1 MSKFIAEEKVY
12 APVEDEKPV
21 APAPVPAYVQPEEPA
36 PVEEKHYIEPE
47 NNDNFVDDSWGKAKI
62 NLKPKKAQKE
72 EKTEEPEVAAEEPA
86 PAKKKA
92 TKKKAEVTEEA
103 APAKKAPAK
112 KKAAA
117 KVEEPVEE
125 NDEADKPKV
134 VGKYTIE
141 DTGYAYQFHLYA
153 NNGQLLYESR
163 EYASLNSCKGGIA
176 TFKKNVAD
184 CEYRIDVDKN
194 GGYKYIFKLDPKGL
208 ANPMV
213 WIFAFGQAFFS
224 LSVAGNGSVIY
235 GSSWD
240 NLDFGMLYWKDG
252 KVKYVGEDVHEIKS
266 VTIPYPEGDE
276 TFYYANGIVSQA
288 EIYKM
293 SPSGNWIAGAYQE
306 ITVNTDDYSTVASS
320 CPAFYNTET
329 ETTVVLEEYSGA
341 KGVHVTDGGIAFIA
355 LPMAGGEVYDLNAGV
370 AIGTVAEW
378 VYSEYGLIIPS
389 DIFIKSVSPDGRV
402 VLGTGTEQPAGMKG
416 RIYPWYIIPPAQ

>member
-1 MSKFIAEEKVY
+1 MLAAVSSNEVWQKIVDFFTITVKDFFVELLAENPPIKFILLVAGAALVLIGLIVIIAVCAKKNKAKKAAKKAARQSVKDAKKASKSGKVAAEEKPAVKETPVVPATPAPAPYIEDEKKFDADAFDDELPPFEDKKPAPQAQIDMSKFIAEEKVY
-12 APVEDEKPV
+12 APVEEEKPV

-47 NNDNFVDDSWGKAKI
+47 NNNNFVDDSWGKAKI
-62 NLKPKKAQKE
+62 NLKPKKAAKE
-72 EKTEEPEVAAEEPA
+72 ETTEEPEVAAEEPA

-92 TKKKAEVTEEA
+92 TKKKAEVTEES
-103 APAKKAPAK
+103 APKKAPAK

-194 GGYKYIFKLDPKGL
+194 GGYKYIFKKG
-208 ANPMV
+208 N
-213 WIFAFGQAFFS
+213 S
-224 LSVAGNGSVIY
+224 IY
-235 GSSWD
+235 I
-240 NLDFGMLYWKDG
+240 
-252 KVKYVGEDVHEIKS
+252 GE
-266 VTIPYPEGDE
+266 T
-276 TFYYANGIVSQA
+276 
-288 EIYKM
+288 
-293 SPSGNWIAGAYQE
+293 
-306 ITVNTDDYSTVASS
+306 YST
-320 CPAFYNTET
+320 
-329 ETTVVLEEYSGA
+329 A
-341 KGVHVTDGGIAFIA
+341 KA
-355 LPMAGGEVYDLNAGV
+355 
-370 AIGTVAEW
+370 AERSAES
-378 VYSEYGLIIPS
+378 VKRFAQVSEIS
-389 DIFIKSVSPDGRV
+389 
-402 VLGTGTEQPAGMKG
+402 E
-416 RIYPWYIIPPAQ
+416 

>member
-1 MSKFIAEEKVY
+1 MLAAVSSNEVWQKIVDFFTITVKDFFVELLAENPPIKFILLVAGAALVLIGLIVIIAVCAKKNKAKKAAKKAARQSVKDAKKARKSGKVAAEEKPAVKETPVVPATPAPAPVAAAAPAPAPYIEDEKKFDADAFDDELPPFEDKKPAPQAQIDMSKFIAEEKVY
-12 APVEDEKPV
+12 APVEEEKPV
-21 APAPVPAYVQPEEPA
+21 APAPVPAYVQPEESA

-194 GGYKYIFKLDPKGL
+194 GGYKYIFKKG
-208 ANPMV
+208 N
-213 WIFAFGQAFFS
+213 S
-224 LSVAGNGSVIY
+224 IY
-235 GSSWD
+235 I
-240 NLDFGMLYWKDG
+240 
-252 KVKYVGEDVHEIKS
+252 GE
-266 VTIPYPEGDE
+266 T
-276 TFYYANGIVSQA
+276 
-288 EIYKM
+288 
-293 SPSGNWIAGAYQE
+293 
-306 ITVNTDDYSTVASS
+306 YST
-320 CPAFYNTET
+320 
-329 ETTVVLEEYSGA
+329 A
-341 KGVHVTDGGIAFIA
+341 KA
-355 LPMAGGEVYDLNAGV
+355 
-370 AIGTVAEW
+370 AERSAES
-378 VYSEYGLIIPS
+378 VKRFAQVSEIS
-389 DIFIKSVSPDGRV
+389 
-402 VLGTGTEQPAGMKG
+402 E
-416 RIYPWYIIPPAQ
+416 

>member
-1 MSKFIAEEKVY
+1 MLAAVSSNEVWQKIVDFFTITVKDFFVKLLAENPPIKFILLVAGAALVLIGLIVIIAVCAKKNKAKKAAKKAARQSVKDAKKASKKGGKVAAEEKPAVKETPVVPATPAPAPYIEDEKKFDADAFDDELPPFEDKKPAPQAQIDMSKFIAEEKVY
-12 APVEDEKPV
+12 APVEEEKPV

-72 EKTEEPEVAAEEPA
+72 ETTEAPEVAAEEPA

-92 TKKKAEVTEEA
+92 TKKKAEVSEEA

-194 GGYKYIFKLDPKGL
+194 GGYKYIFKKG
-208 ANPMV
+208 N
-213 WIFAFGQAFFS
+213 S
-224 LSVAGNGSVIY
+224 IY
-235 GSSWD
+235 I
-240 NLDFGMLYWKDG
+240 
-252 KVKYVGEDVHEIKS
+252 GE
-266 VTIPYPEGDE
+266 T
-276 TFYYANGIVSQA
+276 
-288 EIYKM
+288 
-293 SPSGNWIAGAYQE
+293 
-306 ITVNTDDYSTVASS
+306 YST
-320 CPAFYNTET
+320 
-329 ETTVVLEEYSGA
+329 A
-341 KGVHVTDGGIAFIA
+341 KA
-355 LPMAGGEVYDLNAGV
+355 
-370 AIGTVAEW
+370 AERSAES
-378 VYSEYGLIIPS
+378 VKRFAQVSEIS
-389 DIFIKSVSPDGRV
+389 
-402 VLGTGTEQPAGMKG
+402 E
-416 RIYPWYIIPPAQ
+416 

>member
-1 MSKFIAEEKVY
+1 MLFRS
-12 APVEDEKPV
+12 
-21 APAPVPAYVQPEEPA
+21 PAYVQPEEPA

-194 GGYKYIFKLDPKGL
+194 GGYKYIFKKG
-208 ANPMV
+208 N
-213 WIFAFGQAFFS
+213 S
-224 LSVAGNGSVIY
+224 IY
-235 GSSWD
+235 I
-240 NLDFGMLYWKDG
+240 
-252 KVKYVGEDVHEIKS
+252 GE
-266 VTIPYPEGDE
+266 T
-276 TFYYANGIVSQA
+276 
-288 EIYKM
+288 
-293 SPSGNWIAGAYQE
+293 
-306 ITVNTDDYSTVASS
+306 YST
-320 CPAFYNTET
+320 
-329 ETTVVLEEYSGA
+329 A
-341 KGVHVTDGGIAFIA
+341 KA
-355 LPMAGGEVYDLNAGV
+355 
-370 AIGTVAEW
+370 AERSAES
-378 VYSEYGLIIPS
+378 VKRFAQVSEIS
-389 DIFIKSVSPDGRV
+389 
-402 VLGTGTEQPAGMKG
+402 E
-416 RIYPWYIIPPAQ
+416 

>member
-1 MSKFIAEEKVY
+1 MLAAVSSNEVWQKIVDFFTITVKDFFVELLAENPPIKFILIVAGAALVLIGLIVIIAVCAKKNKAKKAAKKAARQSVKDAKKASKSGKVAADEKPAVKETPVVPATPAPVAAVAPVAPAPYIEDEKKFDADAFDDELPPFEDKKPAPQEQIDMSKFIAEDKVY
-12 APVEDEKPV
+12 APVEEEKTV

-62 NLKPKKAQKE
+62 NLKSKKVQKE
-72 EKTEEPEVAAEEPA
+72 ETTEEPEVAAEEPA

-112 KKAAA
+112 KKAEA

-194 GGYKYIFKLDPKGL
+194 GGYKYIFKKG
-208 ANPMV
+208 N
-213 WIFAFGQAFFS
+213 S
-224 LSVAGNGSVIY
+224 IY
-235 GSSWD
+235 I
-240 NLDFGMLYWKDG
+240 
-252 KVKYVGEDVHEIKS
+252 GE
-266 VTIPYPEGDE
+266 T
-276 TFYYANGIVSQA
+276 
-288 EIYKM
+288 
-293 SPSGNWIAGAYQE
+293 
-306 ITVNTDDYSTVASS
+306 YST
-320 CPAFYNTET
+320 
-329 ETTVVLEEYSGA
+329 A
-341 KGVHVTDGGIAFIA
+341 KA
-355 LPMAGGEVYDLNAGV
+355 
-370 AIGTVAEW
+370 AERSAES
-378 VYSEYGLIIPS
+378 VKRFAQVSEIS
-389 DIFIKSVSPDGRV
+389 
-402 VLGTGTEQPAGMKG
+402 E
-416 RIYPWYIIPPAQ
+416 

>member
-1 MSKFIAEEKVY
+1 MLAAVSSNEVWQKIVDFFTITVKDFFVELLAENPPIKFILLVAGAALVLIGLIVIIAVCAKKNKAKKAAKKAARQSVKDAKKASKKGKVAADEKPAVKETPVVPATPAPAPVAAAAPAPAPYIEDEKKFDADAFDDELPPFEDKKPAPQEQIDMSKFIAEDKVY
-12 APVEDEKPV
+12 APVEEEKPV
-21 APAPVPAYVQPEEPA
+21 APAPVPAYVQTKEPA

-62 NLKPKKAQKE
+62 NLKSKKVQKE
-72 EKTEEPEVAAEEPA
+72 ETTEEPEVAAEEPA

-92 TKKKAEVTEEA
+92 TKKKAEVTEES

-194 GGYKYIFKLDPKGL
+194 GGYKYIFKKG
-208 ANPMV
+208 N
-213 WIFAFGQAFFS
+213 S
-224 LSVAGNGSVIY
+224 IY
-235 GSSWD
+235 I
-240 NLDFGMLYWKDG
+240 
-252 KVKYVGEDVHEIKS
+252 GE
-266 VTIPYPEGDE
+266 T
-276 TFYYANGIVSQA
+276 
-288 EIYKM
+288 
-293 SPSGNWIAGAYQE
+293 
-306 ITVNTDDYSTVASS
+306 YST
-320 CPAFYNTET
+320 
-329 ETTVVLEEYSGA
+329 A
-341 KGVHVTDGGIAFIA
+341 KA
-355 LPMAGGEVYDLNAGV
+355 
-370 AIGTVAEW
+370 AERSAES
-378 VYSEYGLIIPS
+378 VKRFAQVSEIS
-389 DIFIKSVSPDGRV
+389 
-402 VLGTGTEQPAGMKG
+402 E
-416 RIYPWYIIPPAQ
+416 

>member
-1 MSKFIAEEKVY
+1 MLAAVSSNEVWQKIVDFFTITVKDFFVELLAENPPIKFILLVAGAALVLIGLIVIIAVCAKKNKAKKAAKKAARQSVKDAKKASKSGKVAAEEKPAVKETPVVPAALAPAPAPVAAAAPAPAPYIEDEKKFDADAFDDELPPFEDKKPAPQAQIDMSKFIAEDKVY
-12 APVEDEKPV
+12 APVEEEKPV

-36 PVEEKHYIEPE
+36 PVEKKHYIEPE

-112 KKAAA
+112 KKAVA

-194 GGYKYIFKLDPKGL
+194 GGYKYIFKKG
-208 ANPMV
+208 N
-213 WIFAFGQAFFS
+213 S
-224 LSVAGNGSVIY
+224 IY
-235 GSSWD
+235 I
-240 NLDFGMLYWKDG
+240 
-252 KVKYVGEDVHEIKS
+252 GE
-266 VTIPYPEGDE
+266 T
-276 TFYYANGIVSQA
+276 
-288 EIYKM
+288 
-293 SPSGNWIAGAYQE
+293 
-306 ITVNTDDYSTVASS
+306 YST
-320 CPAFYNTET
+320 
-329 ETTVVLEEYSGA
+329 A
-341 KGVHVTDGGIAFIA
+341 KA
-355 LPMAGGEVYDLNAGV
+355 
-370 AIGTVAEW
+370 AERSAES
-378 VYSEYGLIIPS
+378 VKRFAQVSEIS
-389 DIFIKSVSPDGRV
+389 
-402 VLGTGTEQPAGMKG
+402 E
-416 RIYPWYIIPPAQ
+416 

>member
-1 MSKFIAEEKVY
+1 MLAAVSSNEVWQKIVDFFTITVKDFFVELLAENPPIKFILLVAGAALVLVGLIVIIAVCAKKNKAKKAAKKAARQSVKDAKKASKKNKAAAEEKPAVKETPVVPATPAPAPVAAAAPVAPAPYIEDEKKFDADAFDDELPPFEDKKPAPQEQIDMSKFIAEEKVY
-12 APVEDEKPV
+12 APVEEEKPV

-36 PVEEKHYIEPE
+36 PVEEKHYTEPE

-72 EKTEEPEVAAEEPA
+72 ETTEEPEVAAEEPA

-112 KKAAA
+112 KKAEA

-194 GGYKYIFKLDPKGL
+194 GGYKYIFKKG
-208 ANPMV
+208 N
-213 WIFAFGQAFFS
+213 S
-224 LSVAGNGSVIY
+224 IY
-235 GSSWD
+235 I
-240 NLDFGMLYWKDG
+240 
-252 KVKYVGEDVHEIKS
+252 GE
-266 VTIPYPEGDE
+266 T
-276 TFYYANGIVSQA
+276 
-288 EIYKM
+288 
-293 SPSGNWIAGAYQE
+293 
-306 ITVNTDDYSTVASS
+306 YST
-320 CPAFYNTET
+320 
-329 ETTVVLEEYSGA
+329 A
-341 KGVHVTDGGIAFIA
+341 KA
-355 LPMAGGEVYDLNAGV
+355 
-370 AIGTVAEW
+370 AERSAES
-378 VYSEYGLIIPS
+378 VKRFAQVSEIS
-389 DIFIKSVSPDGRV
+389 
-402 VLGTGTEQPAGMKG
+402 E
-416 RIYPWYIIPPAQ
+416 

>member
-1 MSKFIAEEKVY
+1 MLAAVSSNEVWQKIVDFFTITVKDFFVELLAENPPIKFILLVAGAALVLIGLIVIIAVCAKKNKAKKAAKKAARQSVKDAKKASKKGGKVAAEEKPAVKETPVVPATPAPAPYIEDEKKFDADAFDDELPPFEDKKPAPQAQIDMSKFIAEEKVY
-12 APVEDEKPV
+12 APVEEEKPV
-21 APAPVPAYVQPEEPA
+21 APAPVSAYVQPEEPA

-92 TKKKAEVTEEA
+92 MKKKAEVTEEA

-163 EYASLNSCKGGIA
+163 EYASLNSCKGGVA

-194 GGYKYIFKLDPKGL
+194 GGYKYIFKKG
-208 ANPMV
+208 N
-213 WIFAFGQAFFS
+213 S
-224 LSVAGNGSVIY
+224 IY
-235 GSSWD
+235 I
-240 NLDFGMLYWKDG
+240 
-252 KVKYVGEDVHEIKS
+252 GE
-266 VTIPYPEGDE
+266 T
-276 TFYYANGIVSQA
+276 
-288 EIYKM
+288 
-293 SPSGNWIAGAYQE
+293 
-306 ITVNTDDYSTVASS
+306 YST
-320 CPAFYNTET
+320 
-329 ETTVVLEEYSGA
+329 A
-341 KGVHVTDGGIAFIA
+341 KA
-355 LPMAGGEVYDLNAGV
+355 
-370 AIGTVAEW
+370 AERSAES
-378 VYSEYGLIIPS
+378 VKRFAQVSEIS
-389 DIFIKSVSPDGRV
+389 
-402 VLGTGTEQPAGMKG
+402 E
-416 RIYPWYIIPPAQ
+416 

>member
-1 MSKFIAEEKVY
+1 MLAAVSSNEVWQKIVDFFTITVKDFFVELLAENPPIKFILLVAGAALVLVGLIVIIAVCAKKNKAKKAARQSVKDAKKASKSGKVAAEEKPAVKETPVVPATPAPAPVAAAAPVAPAPYIEDEKKFDADAFDDELPPFEDKKPAPQEQIDMSKFIAEDKVY
-12 APVEDEKPV
+12 APVEEEKPV

-62 NLKPKKAQKE
+62 NLKSKKAQKE
-72 EKTEEPEVAAEEPA
+72 ETTEEPEVAAEEPA

-92 TKKKAEVTEEA
+92 TKKKTEVTEET

-117 KVEEPVEE
+117 KIEEPVEE

-194 GGYKYIFKLDPKGL
+194 GGYKYIFKKG
-208 ANPMV
+208 N
-213 WIFAFGQAFFS
+213 S
-224 LSVAGNGSVIY
+224 IY
-235 GSSWD
+235 I
-240 NLDFGMLYWKDG
+240 
-252 KVKYVGEDVHEIKS
+252 GE
-266 VTIPYPEGDE
+266 T
-276 TFYYANGIVSQA
+276 
-288 EIYKM
+288 
-293 SPSGNWIAGAYQE
+293 
-306 ITVNTDDYSTVASS
+306 YST
-320 CPAFYNTET
+320 
-329 ETTVVLEEYSGA
+329 A
-341 KGVHVTDGGIAFIA
+341 KA
-355 LPMAGGEVYDLNAGV
+355 
-370 AIGTVAEW
+370 AERSAES
-378 VYSEYGLIIPS
+378 VKRFAQVSEIS
-389 DIFIKSVSPDGRV
+389 
-402 VLGTGTEQPAGMKG
+402 E
-416 RIYPWYIIPPAQ
+416 

>member
-1 MSKFIAEEKVY
+1 MLAAVSSNEVWQKIVDFFTITVKDFFVELLAENPPIKFILLVAGAALVLIGLIVIIAVWAKKNKAKKAAKKAARQSVKDAKKARKSGKVAAEEKPAVKETPVVPAAPAPAPAPVAAAAPAPAPYIEDEKKFDADAFDDELPPFEDKKPAPQAQIDMSKFIAEEKVY
-12 APVEDEKPV
+12 APVEEEKPV

-194 GGYKYIFKLDPKGL
+194 GGYKYIFKKG
-208 ANPMV
+208 N
-213 WIFAFGQAFFS
+213 S
-224 LSVAGNGSVIY
+224 IY
-235 GSSWD
+235 I
-240 NLDFGMLYWKDG
+240 
-252 KVKYVGEDVHEIKS
+252 GE
-266 VTIPYPEGDE
+266 T
-276 TFYYANGIVSQA
+276 
-288 EIYKM
+288 
-293 SPSGNWIAGAYQE
+293 
-306 ITVNTDDYSTVASS
+306 YST
-320 CPAFYNTET
+320 
-329 ETTVVLEEYSGA
+329 A
-341 KGVHVTDGGIAFIA
+341 KA
-355 LPMAGGEVYDLNAGV
+355 
-370 AIGTVAEW
+370 AERSAES
-378 VYSEYGLIIPS
+378 VKRFAQVSEIS
-389 DIFIKSVSPDGRV
+389 
-402 VLGTGTEQPAGMKG
+402 E
-416 RIYPWYIIPPAQ
+416 

>member
-1 MSKFIAEEKVY
+1 MLAAVSSNEVWQKIVDFFTITVKDFFVELLAENPPIKFILLVAGAALVLIGLIVIIAVCAKKNKAKKAARQSVKNAKKASKKGGKVAAEEKPAVKETPVVPATPAPAPVAAAAPVAPAPYIEDEKKFDADAFDDELPPFEDKKPAPQEQIDMSKFIAEDKVY
-12 APVEDEKPV
+12 APVEEEKPV

-72 EKTEEPEVAAEEPA
+72 ETTEEPEVAAEEPA

-194 GGYKYIFKLDPKGL
+194 GGYKYIFKKG
-208 ANPMV
+208 N
-213 WIFAFGQAFFS
+213 S
-224 LSVAGNGSVIY
+224 IY
-235 GSSWD
+235 I
-240 NLDFGMLYWKDG
+240 
-252 KVKYVGEDVHEIKS
+252 GE
-266 VTIPYPEGDE
+266 T
-276 TFYYANGIVSQA
+276 
-288 EIYKM
+288 
-293 SPSGNWIAGAYQE
+293 
-306 ITVNTDDYSTVASS
+306 YST
-320 CPAFYNTET
+320 
-329 ETTVVLEEYSGA
+329 A
-341 KGVHVTDGGIAFIA
+341 KA
-355 LPMAGGEVYDLNAGV
+355 
-370 AIGTVAEW
+370 AERSAES
-378 VYSEYGLIIPS
+378 VKRFAQVSEIS
-389 DIFIKSVSPDGRV
+389 
-402 VLGTGTEQPAGMKG
+402 E
-416 RIYPWYIIPPAQ
+416 

>member
-1 MSKFIAEEKVY
+1 MLAAVSSNEVWQKIVDFFTITVKDFFVKLLAENPPIKFILLVAGAALVLIGLIVIIAVCAKKNKAKKAAKKAARQSVKDAKKASKSGKVAAEEKPAVKETPVVPATPAPAPYIEDEKKFDADAFDDELPPFEDKKPAPQEQIDMSKFIAEEKVY
-12 APVEDEKPV
+12 APVEEEKPV

-72 EKTEEPEVAAEEPA
+72 ETTEEPEVAAEEPA

-112 KKAAA
+112 KKAEA

-125 NDEADKPKV
+125 NDDADKPKV

-194 GGYKYIFKLDPKGL
+194 GGYKYIFKKG
-208 ANPMV
+208 N
-213 WIFAFGQAFFS
+213 S
-224 LSVAGNGSVIY
+224 IY
-235 GSSWD
+235 I
-240 NLDFGMLYWKDG
+240 
-252 KVKYVGEDVHEIKS
+252 GE
-266 VTIPYPEGDE
+266 T
-276 TFYYANGIVSQA
+276 
-288 EIYKM
+288 
-293 SPSGNWIAGAYQE
+293 
-306 ITVNTDDYSTVASS
+306 YST
-320 CPAFYNTET
+320 
-329 ETTVVLEEYSGA
+329 A
-341 KGVHVTDGGIAFIA
+341 KA
-355 LPMAGGEVYDLNAGV
+355 
-370 AIGTVAEW
+370 AERSAES
-378 VYSEYGLIIPS
+378 VKRFAQVSEIS
-389 DIFIKSVSPDGRV
+389 
-402 VLGTGTEQPAGMKG
+402 E
-416 RIYPWYIIPPAQ
+416 

>member
-1 MSKFIAEEKVY
+1 MLAAVSSNEVWQKIVDFFTITVKDFFVKLLAENPPIKFILLVAGAALVLIGLIVIIAVCAKKAARQSVKDAKKASKSGKVAAEEKPAVKETPVVPATPAPAPVAAAAPAPAPYIEDEKKFDADAFDDELPPFEDKKPAPQEQIDMSKFIAEDKVY
-12 APVEDEKPV
+12 APVEEEKPV
-21 APAPVPAYVQPEEPA
+21 EPAPVPAYVQPEEPA

-72 EKTEEPEVAAEEPA
+72 ETTEEPEVAAEEPA

-112 KKAAA
+112 KKAEA

-194 GGYKYIFKLDPKGL
+194 GGYKYIFKKG
-208 ANPMV
+208 N
-213 WIFAFGQAFFS
+213 S
-224 LSVAGNGSVIY
+224 IY
-235 GSSWD
+235 I
-240 NLDFGMLYWKDG
+240 
-252 KVKYVGEDVHEIKS
+252 GE
-266 VTIPYPEGDE
+266 T
-276 TFYYANGIVSQA
+276 
-288 EIYKM
+288 
-293 SPSGNWIAGAYQE
+293 
-306 ITVNTDDYSTVASS
+306 YST
-320 CPAFYNTET
+320 
-329 ETTVVLEEYSGA
+329 A
-341 KGVHVTDGGIAFIA
+341 KA
-355 LPMAGGEVYDLNAGV
+355 
-370 AIGTVAEW
+370 AERSAES
-378 VYSEYGLIIPS
+378 VKRFAQVSEIS
-389 DIFIKSVSPDGRV
+389 
-402 VLGTGTEQPAGMKG
+402 E
-416 RIYPWYIIPPAQ
+416 

>member
-1 MSKFIAEEKVY
+1 MLAAVSSNEVWQKIVDFFTITVKDFFVKLLAENPPIKFILLVAGAALVLIGLIVIIAVCAKKNKAKKAARQSVKDAKKASKKGGKVAAEEKPAVKETPVVPATPAPAPVAAAAPVAPAPYIEDEKKFDADAFDDELPPFEDKKPAPQEQIDMSKFIAEDKVY
-12 APVEDEKPV
+12 APVEEEKPV

-72 EKTEEPEVAAEEPA
+72 ETTEEPEVAAEEPA

-92 TKKKAEVTEEA
+92 TKKKAEVTEEP

-112 KKAAA
+112 KKAEA

-194 GGYKYIFKLDPKGL
+194 GGYKYIFKKG
-208 ANPMV
+208 N
-213 WIFAFGQAFFS
+213 S
-224 LSVAGNGSVIY
+224 IY
-235 GSSWD
+235 I
-240 NLDFGMLYWKDG
+240 
-252 KVKYVGEDVHEIKS
+252 GE
-266 VTIPYPEGDE
+266 T
-276 TFYYANGIVSQA
+276 
-288 EIYKM
+288 
-293 SPSGNWIAGAYQE
+293 
-306 ITVNTDDYSTVASS
+306 YST
-320 CPAFYNTET
+320 
-329 ETTVVLEEYSGA
+329 A
-341 KGVHVTDGGIAFIA
+341 KA
-355 LPMAGGEVYDLNAGV
+355 
-370 AIGTVAEW
+370 AERSAES
-378 VYSEYGLIIPS
+378 VKRFAQVSEIS
-389 DIFIKSVSPDGRV
+389 
-402 VLGTGTEQPAGMKG
+402 E
-416 RIYPWYIIPPAQ
+416 

>member
-1 MSKFIAEEKVY
+1 MLAAVSSNEVWQKIVDFFTITVKDFFVELLAENPPIKFILIVAGAALVLIGLIVIIAVCAKKNKAKKAAKKAARQSVKDAKKARKSGKVAAEEKPAVKETPVVPATPAPAPVAAAAPAPAPYIEDEKKFDADAFDDELPPFEDKKPAPQEQIDMSKFIAEEKVY
-12 APVEDEKPV
+12 APVEEEKPV

-36 PVEEKHYIEPE
+36 PVEGKHYIEPE

-72 EKTEEPEVAAEEPA
+72 ETTEEPEVAAEEPA

-194 GGYKYIFKLDPKGL
+194 GGYKYIFKKG
-208 ANPMV
+208 N
-213 WIFAFGQAFFS
+213 S
-224 LSVAGNGSVIY
+224 IY
-235 GSSWD
+235 I
-240 NLDFGMLYWKDG
+240 
-252 KVKYVGEDVHEIKS
+252 GE
-266 VTIPYPEGDE
+266 T
-276 TFYYANGIVSQA
+276 
-288 EIYKM
+288 
-293 SPSGNWIAGAYQE
+293 
-306 ITVNTDDYSTVASS
+306 YST
-320 CPAFYNTET
+320 
-329 ETTVVLEEYSGA
+329 A
-341 KGVHVTDGGIAFIA
+341 KA
-355 LPMAGGEVYDLNAGV
+355 
-370 AIGTVAEW
+370 AERSAES
-378 VYSEYGLIIPS
+378 VKRFAQVSEIS
-389 DIFIKSVSPDGRV
+389 
-402 VLGTGTEQPAGMKG
+402 E
-416 RIYPWYIIPPAQ
+416 

>member
-1 MSKFIAEEKVY
+1 MLAAVSSNEVWQKIVDFFTITVKDFFVELLAENPPIKFILIVAGAALVLIGLIVIIAVCAKKNKAKKAAKKAARQSVKDAKKARKSGKVAADEKPAVKETPVVPATPAPAPVAAAAPAPAPYIEDEKKFDADAFDDELPPFEDKKPAPQEQIDMSKFIAEDKVY
-12 APVEDEKPV
+12 APAEEEKPV
-21 APAPVPAYVQPEEPA
+21 APAPVPAYVQPKEPA

-72 EKTEEPEVAAEEPA
+72 ETTEEPEVAAEEPA

-103 APAKKAPAK
+103 TPAK
-112 KKAAA
+112 KKAEA

-125 NDEADKPKV
+125 NDDADKPKV

-194 GGYKYIFKLDPKGL
+194 GGYKYIFKKG
-208 ANPMV
+208 N
-213 WIFAFGQAFFS
+213 S
-224 LSVAGNGSVIY
+224 IY
-235 GSSWD
+235 I
-240 NLDFGMLYWKDG
+240 
-252 KVKYVGEDVHEIKS
+252 GE
-266 VTIPYPEGDE
+266 T
-276 TFYYANGIVSQA
+276 
-288 EIYKM
+288 
-293 SPSGNWIAGAYQE
+293 
-306 ITVNTDDYSTVASS
+306 YST
-320 CPAFYNTET
+320 
-329 ETTVVLEEYSGA
+329 A
-341 KGVHVTDGGIAFIA
+341 KA
-355 LPMAGGEVYDLNAGV
+355 
-370 AIGTVAEW
+370 AERSAES
-378 VYSEYGLIIPS
+378 VKRFAQVSEIS
-389 DIFIKSVSPDGRV
+389 
-402 VLGTGTEQPAGMKG
+402 E
-416 RIYPWYIIPPAQ
+416 

>member
-1 MSKFIAEEKVY
+1 MLAAVSSNEVWQKIVDFFTITVKDFFVELLAENPPIKFILLVAGAALVLVGLIVIIAVCAKKNKAKKAAKKAARQSVKDAKKASKSGKVAADEKPAVKETPVVPATPAPAPVAAAAPAPAPYIEDEKKFDADAFDDELPPFEDKKPAPQEQIDMSKFIAEDKVY
-12 APVEDEKPV
+12 APAEEEKPV
-21 APAPVPAYVQPEEPA
+21 APAPVPAYVQPKEPA

-72 EKTEEPEVAAEEPA
+72 ETTEEPEVAAEEPA

-103 APAKKAPAK
+103 TPAK
-112 KKAAA
+112 KKAEA

-125 NDEADKPKV
+125 NDDADKPKV

-194 GGYKYIFKLDPKGL
+194 GGYKYIFKKG
-208 ANPMV
+208 N
-213 WIFAFGQAFFS
+213 S
-224 LSVAGNGSVIY
+224 IY
-235 GSSWD
+235 I
-240 NLDFGMLYWKDG
+240 
-252 KVKYVGEDVHEIKS
+252 GE
-266 VTIPYPEGDE
+266 T
-276 TFYYANGIVSQA
+276 
-288 EIYKM
+288 
-293 SPSGNWIAGAYQE
+293 
-306 ITVNTDDYSTVASS
+306 YST
-320 CPAFYNTET
+320 
-329 ETTVVLEEYSGA
+329 A
-341 KGVHVTDGGIAFIA
+341 KA
-355 LPMAGGEVYDLNAGV
+355 
-370 AIGTVAEW
+370 AERSAES
-378 VYSEYGLIIPS
+378 VKRFAQVSEIS
-389 DIFIKSVSPDGRV
+389 
-402 VLGTGTEQPAGMKG
+402 E
-416 RIYPWYIIPPAQ
+416 

>member
-1 MSKFIAEEKVY
+1 MLAAVSSNEVWQKIVDFFTITVKDFFVELLAENPPIKFILLVAGAALVLIGLIVIIAVCAKKNKAKKAAKKAARQSVKDAKKARKSGKVAAEEKPAVKETPVVPATPAPAPYIEDEKKFDADAFDDELPPFEDKKPAPQAQIDMSKFIAEEKVY
-12 APVEDEKPV
+12 APVEEEKPV

-62 NLKPKKAQKE
+62 NLKPKKAAKE
-72 EKTEEPEVAAEEPA
+72 ETTEAPEVAAEEP
-86 PAKKKA
+86 
-92 TKKKAEVTEEA
+92 
-103 APAKKAPAK
+103 APAK

-194 GGYKYIFKLDPKGL
+194 GGYKYIFKKG
-208 ANPMV
+208 N
-213 WIFAFGQAFFS
+213 S
-224 LSVAGNGSVIY
+224 IY
-235 GSSWD
+235 I
-240 NLDFGMLYWKDG
+240 
-252 KVKYVGEDVHEIKS
+252 GE
-266 VTIPYPEGDE
+266 T
-276 TFYYANGIVSQA
+276 
-288 EIYKM
+288 
-293 SPSGNWIAGAYQE
+293 
-306 ITVNTDDYSTVASS
+306 YST
-320 CPAFYNTET
+320 
-329 ETTVVLEEYSGA
+329 A
-341 KGVHVTDGGIAFIA
+341 KA
-355 LPMAGGEVYDLNAGV
+355 
-370 AIGTVAEW
+370 AERSAES
-378 VYSEYGLIIPS
+378 VKRFAQVSEIS
-389 DIFIKSVSPDGRV
+389 
-402 VLGTGTEQPAGMKG
+402 E
-416 RIYPWYIIPPAQ
+416 

>member
-1 MSKFIAEEKVY
+1 MLAAVSSNEVWQKIVDFFTITVKDFFVKLLAENPPIKFILLVAGAALVLVGLIVIIAVCAKKNKAKKAAKKAARQSVKDAKKASKSGKVAAEEKPAVKETPVVPAAPAPAPVAAAAPAPAPYIEDEKKFDADAFDGELPPFEDKKPAPQEQIDMSKFIAEDKVY
-12 APVEDEKPV
+12 APVEEEKPV

-72 EKTEEPEVAAEEPA
+72 ETTEEPA

-112 KKAAA
+112 KKAEA

-194 GGYKYIFKLDPKGL
+194 GGYKYIFKKG
-208 ANPMV
+208 N
-213 WIFAFGQAFFS
+213 S
-224 LSVAGNGSVIY
+224 IY
-235 GSSWD
+235 I
-240 NLDFGMLYWKDG
+240 
-252 KVKYVGEDVHEIKS
+252 GE
-266 VTIPYPEGDE
+266 T
-276 TFYYANGIVSQA
+276 
-288 EIYKM
+288 
-293 SPSGNWIAGAYQE
+293 
-306 ITVNTDDYSTVASS
+306 YST
-320 CPAFYNTET
+320 
-329 ETTVVLEEYSGA
+329 A
-341 KGVHVTDGGIAFIA
+341 KA
-355 LPMAGGEVYDLNAGV
+355 
-370 AIGTVAEW
+370 AERSAES
-378 VYSEYGLIIPS
+378 VKRFAQVSEIS
-389 DIFIKSVSPDGRV
+389 
-402 VLGTGTEQPAGMKG
+402 E
-416 RIYPWYIIPPAQ
+416 

>member
-1 MSKFIAEEKVY
+1 MLAAVSSNEVWQKIVDFFTITVKDFFVKLLAENPPIKFILLVAGAALVLVGLIVIIAVCAKKNKAKKAAKKAARQSVKDAKKARKSGKVAAEEKPAVKETPVVPATPAPAPVAAAAPVAPAPYIEDEKKFDADAFDDELPPFEDKKPAPQEQIDMSKFIAEDKVY
-12 APVEDEKPV
+12 APVEEEKPV

-72 EKTEEPEVAAEEPA
+72 ETTEEPEVAAEEPA

-92 TKKKAEVTEEA
+92 TKKKAEVTEDA
-103 APAKKAPAK
+103 APSK
-112 KKAAA
+112 KKAEA

-194 GGYKYIFKLDPKGL
+194 GGYKYIFKKG
-208 ANPMV
+208 N
-213 WIFAFGQAFFS
+213 S
-224 LSVAGNGSVIY
+224 IY
-235 GSSWD
+235 I
-240 NLDFGMLYWKDG
+240 
-252 KVKYVGEDVHEIKS
+252 GE
-266 VTIPYPEGDE
+266 T
-276 TFYYANGIVSQA
+276 
-288 EIYKM
+288 
-293 SPSGNWIAGAYQE
+293 
-306 ITVNTDDYSTVASS
+306 YST
-320 CPAFYNTET
+320 
-329 ETTVVLEEYSGA
+329 A
-341 KGVHVTDGGIAFIA
+341 KA
-355 LPMAGGEVYDLNAGV
+355 
-370 AIGTVAEW
+370 AERSAES
-378 VYSEYGLIIPS
+378 VKRFAQVSEIS
-389 DIFIKSVSPDGRV
+389 
-402 VLGTGTEQPAGMKG
+402 E
-416 RIYPWYIIPPAQ
+416 

>member
-1 MSKFIAEEKVY
+1 MLAAVSSNEVWQKIVDFFTITVKDFFVKLLAENPPIKFILLVAGAALVLIGLIVIIAVCAKKNKAKKAAKKAARQSVKDAKKASKSGKVAAEEKPAVKETPVVPATPAPAPVAAAAPVAPAPYIEDEKKFDADAFDDELPPFEDKKPAPQEQIDMSKFIAEDKVY
-12 APVEDEKPV
+12 APVEEEKPV
-21 APAPVPAYVQPEEPA
+21 APAPVPAYVQPEKPA

-62 NLKPKKAQKE
+62 NLKSKKAQKE
-72 EKTEEPEVAAEEPA
+72 ETTEEPEVAAEEPA

-112 KKAAA
+112 KKAEA

-194 GGYKYIFKLDPKGL
+194 GGYKYIFKKG
-208 ANPMV
+208 N
-213 WIFAFGQAFFS
+213 S
-224 LSVAGNGSVIY
+224 IY
-235 GSSWD
+235 I
-240 NLDFGMLYWKDG
+240 
-252 KVKYVGEDVHEIKS
+252 GE
-266 VTIPYPEGDE
+266 T
-276 TFYYANGIVSQA
+276 
-288 EIYKM
+288 
-293 SPSGNWIAGAYQE
+293 
-306 ITVNTDDYSTVASS
+306 YST
-320 CPAFYNTET
+320 
-329 ETTVVLEEYSGA
+329 A
-341 KGVHVTDGGIAFIA
+341 KA
-355 LPMAGGEVYDLNAGV
+355 
-370 AIGTVAEW
+370 AERSAES
-378 VYSEYGLIIPS
+378 VKRFAQVSEIS
-389 DIFIKSVSPDGRV
+389 
-402 VLGTGTEQPAGMKG
+402 E
-416 RIYPWYIIPPAQ
+416 

>member
-1 MSKFIAEEKVY
+1 MLAAVSSNEVWQKIVDFFTITVKDFFVGLLAENPPIKFILLVAGAALVLIGLIVIIAVCAKKNKAKKAAKKAARQSVKDAKKARKSGKVAAEEKPAVKETPVVPATPAPAPVAAAAPVAPAPYIEDEKKFDADAFDDELPPFEDKKPAPQAQIDMSKFIAEEKVY
-12 APVEDEKPV
+12 APVEEEKPV
-21 APAPVPAYVQPEEPA
+21 APAPVPAYVQPKEPA

-194 GGYKYIFKLDPKGL
+194 GGYKYIFKKG
-208 ANPMV
+208 N
-213 WIFAFGQAFFS
+213 S
-224 LSVAGNGSVIY
+224 IY
-235 GSSWD
+235 I
-240 NLDFGMLYWKDG
+240 
-252 KVKYVGEDVHEIKS
+252 GE
-266 VTIPYPEGDE
+266 T
-276 TFYYANGIVSQA
+276 
-288 EIYKM
+288 
-293 SPSGNWIAGAYQE
+293 
-306 ITVNTDDYSTVASS
+306 YST
-320 CPAFYNTET
+320 
-329 ETTVVLEEYSGA
+329 A
-341 KGVHVTDGGIAFIA
+341 KA
-355 LPMAGGEVYDLNAGV
+355 
-370 AIGTVAEW
+370 AERSAES
-378 VYSEYGLIIPS
+378 VKRFAQVSEIS
-389 DIFIKSVSPDGRV
+389 
-402 VLGTGTEQPAGMKG
+402 E
-416 RIYPWYIIPPAQ
+416 

>member
-1 MSKFIAEEKVY
+1 MLAAVSSNEVWQKIVDFFTITVKDFFVELLAENPPIKFILLVAGAALVLIGLIVIIAVCAKKNKAKKAAKKAARQSVKDAKKASKKGKVAAEEKPAVKETPVVPATPAPAPVAAAAPVAPAPYIEDEKKFDADAFDDELLPFEDKKPAPQEQIDMSKFIAEDKVY
-12 APVEDEKPV
+12 APVEEEKPV

-36 PVEEKHYIEPE
+36 SVEEKHYIEPE

-163 EYASLNSCKGGIA
+163 EYASLNSCKGGVA

-194 GGYKYIFKLDPKGL
+194 GGYKYIFKKG
-208 ANPMV
+208 N
-213 WIFAFGQAFFS
+213 S
-224 LSVAGNGSVIY
+224 IY
-235 GSSWD
+235 I
-240 NLDFGMLYWKDG
+240 
-252 KVKYVGEDVHEIKS
+252 GE
-266 VTIPYPEGDE
+266 T
-276 TFYYANGIVSQA
+276 
-288 EIYKM
+288 
-293 SPSGNWIAGAYQE
+293 
-306 ITVNTDDYSTVASS
+306 YST
-320 CPAFYNTET
+320 
-329 ETTVVLEEYSGA
+329 A
-341 KGVHVTDGGIAFIA
+341 KA
-355 LPMAGGEVYDLNAGV
+355 
-370 AIGTVAEW
+370 AERSAES
-378 VYSEYGLIIPS
+378 VKRFAQVSEIS
-389 DIFIKSVSPDGRV
+389 
-402 VLGTGTEQPAGMKG
+402 E
-416 RIYPWYIIPPAQ
+416 